1 MRLKGVAAIAALLA
15 SCSGNSPENDRKVAD
30 AVRID
35 DSAEHVMWVLTDRT
49 ERRTCP
55 SLSCGE
61 VGRLFHRERVVVLE
75 VRDDWAR
82 ITEPYSASCVNGQSE
97 YVETGEARCTD
108 ANGISNGEFS
118 EWVAISDLTTDQPA
132 DPAATATIDEALIA
146 QSDDFATHRGAFVTA
161 ANELIAADRCTAA
174 DFEEM
179 GGWMKSINH
188 RDEPIYF
195 TYCGGMTTA
204 NRIYLDASTGR
215 IFR

>member
-1 MRLKGVAAIAALLA
+1 MRWTVAVAMAALLA
-15 SCSGNSPENDRKVAD
+15 GCSDSDPQEDREAVD
-30 AVRID
+30 AGQLGETTEQ
-35 DSAEHVMWVLTDRT
+35 AMWVSSDRA

-55 SLSCGE
+55 STSCGE

-75 VRDDWAR
+75 QRDGWVR
-82 ITEPYSASCVNGQSE
+82 ITEPYSASCVNGRSE
-97 YVETGEARCTD
+97 YVETGQAECTE

-118 EWVAISDLTTDQPA
+118 EWVALSDLATEQPA
-132 DPAATATIDEALIA
+132 DPATSATVDEALVS
-146 QSDDFATHRGAFVTA
+146 QSDDFATHRAAFVAA
-161 ANELIAADRCTAA
+161 ANELIGDGRCTAA

-179 GGWMKSINH
+179 GGWVKSTSH

-195 TYCGGMTTA
+195 TYCGGMTIA